1 MLTAL
6 LLCTAAATTA
16 APDEKTSAELAF
28 ERFKAMEGTWTGAA
42 ADGRKI
48 TNTFEV
54 IAAGS
59 VVMQS
64 SNFDA
69 HPGQKMVT
77 MFRLDLGRLI
87 LTHYCVAKNQPRL
100 AATVYSEGGRKVTFT
115 FDSGTNL
122 VDRNQG
128 HMDKAE
134 YEFTDD
140 DTYKARWTWY
150 QDGKETW
157 MESFT
162 LRRRKD

>member
-1 MLTAL
+1 MLATL
-6 LLCTAAATTA
+6 LLGATVAATATS
-16 APDEKTSAELAF
+16 DEKTNAELTF

-42 ADGRKI
+42 EDGREI
-48 TNTFEV
+48 TNIYEV
-54 IAAGS
+54 IAGGS

-69 HPGQKMVT
+69 HPGEKMVT

-87 LTHYCVAKNQPRL
+87 LTHYCIAKNQPRL
-100 AATVYSEGGRKVTFT
+100 AATEYAGEGRKVTFT

-122 VDRNQG
+122 LNRNQG

-134 YEFTDD
+134 FKFLDD
-140 DTYKARWTWY
+140 DTYSAKWTWY

-157 MESFT
+157 METFT
-162 LRRRKD
+162 LRRKKE